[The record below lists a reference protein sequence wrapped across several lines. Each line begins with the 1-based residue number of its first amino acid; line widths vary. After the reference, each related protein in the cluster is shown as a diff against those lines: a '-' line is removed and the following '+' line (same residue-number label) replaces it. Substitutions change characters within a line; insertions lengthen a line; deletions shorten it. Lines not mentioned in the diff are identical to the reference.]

1 MSGLGILGNRTASAD
16 SGGDERGLGRSGREV
31 LSAAVR
37 GTMKWHGWGAEGQ
50 AFDPVGRPNLWP
62 YAKAHLG
69 IRETQPV
76 SRPVDAVSIELP
88 AARKHPAFIAEI
100 ERALGP
106 DRWSDAHMDRLVHA
120 YGKSTRDL
128 WRARHGHVAFAPDYV
143 LFPETEE
150 QIVAILE
157 AADRHDVAVVPF
169 GGGSNVAGCLEM
181 HVRDGRTVA
190 TVNLRRYNRVLAID
204 SRSGTV
210 RVQSGILGPD
220 LEAALNAEG
229 LTLGH
234 IPDSF
239 PFSTLGGW
247 IATRSSGML
256 SDGYGNIE
264 DMVLSLRMAT
274 PSGFVA
280 TRDVPHA
287 SNGPDAK
294 RLCIGSEGALG
305 IITEVT
311 LCVREVPPRRAFY
324 GYLFPDFAAGLEAMR
339 ACSRAGERPALARLN
354 DPAKTQLSAAFQRK
368 PGAVKRAVARGFKWW
383 LRTVRGLDLDKA
395 CLMIAAFEGDSATLN
410 ARRRRIERLYHRHG
424 AVSLGRSPGE
434 SFAEGKFDFPY
445 IRDFLMDY
453 DVLVDVAETATVWSE
468 IPALYEAGMGAFSQA
483 LGEGG
488 RHAWVGCHVSH
499 SYPAG
504 ASVYFS
510 LAMTCR
516 RDAEGG
522 VDPWAELEH
531 FVAAKHTAL
540 DFFAARGATLSHHHA
555 VGYEHLP
562 WLKQESPV
570 GAGTLVDAVK
580 ASLDPNGVMN
590 PGKLSGRTW
599 RKQEVAGRD
608 PAALPPAAE

>member
-1 MSGLGILGNRTASAD
+1 MSTKTASAD
-16 SGGDERGLGRSGREV
+16 SDLNARDAGREV
-31 LSAAVR
+31 LSAGVR
-37 GTMKWHGWGAEGQ
+37 GVMKWYGWGAEGQ
-50 AFDPVGRPNLWP
+50 AFDPIGRPNLWP

-69 IRETQPV
+69 ISEAQPV
-76 SRPVDAVSIELP
+76 SRPVDACSIELP
-88 AARKHPAFIAEI
+88 AARAHPAFIAEI
-100 ERALGP
+100 EAALGA
-106 DRWSDAHMDRLVHA
+106 DRWSAARMDRLVHA

-128 WRARHGHVAFAPDYV
+128 WRARHGHIAFAPDYV
-143 LFPETEE
+143 LFPDTEE
-150 QIVAILE
+150 QIVAILK
-157 AADRHDVAVVPF
+157 AADRHGVAVVPF

-190 TVNLRRYNRVLAID
+190 TVNLRRYNRVLAVD
-204 SRSGTV
+204 KRSGAA
-210 RVQSGILGPD
+210 RVQAGILGPD
-220 LEAALNAEG
+220 LEAALAAEG

-256 SDGYGNIE
+256 SDGYGNVE

-274 PSGFVA
+274 PAGFVT
-280 TRDVPHA
+280 TRDAPHA
-287 SNGPDAK
+287 ASGPDPK

-311 LCVREVPPRRAFY
+311 LCVREAPQRRAFH
-324 GYLFPDFAAGLEAMR
+324 GYLFPDFASGLEAMR
-339 ACSRAGERPALARLN
+339 ACMRAGERPALARLN

-368 PGAVKRAVARGFKWW
+368 PGALKRAVARGFKWW
-383 LRTVRGLDLDKA
+383 LSHIRGLDLDQA
-395 CLMIAAFEGDSATLN
+395 CLMIAAFEGDPATLE
-410 ARRRRIERLYHRHG
+410 ARRARVERIYRRHG
-424 AVSLGRSPGE
+424 AVALGRSPGE

-468 IPALYEAGMGAFSQA
+468 IPALYEAGMRTFREA

-510 LAMTCR
+510 LAMTCA
-516 RDAEGG
+516 RDADGRVE
-522 VDPWAELEH
+522 PWGELER
-531 FVAAKHTAL
+531 FVAAKHAAL
-540 DFFAARGATLSHHHA
+540 DLFAARGATLSHHHA

-562 WLKQESPV
+562 WLATESPV
-570 GAGTLVDAVK
+570 GPGTVVDAVK
-580 ASLDPNGVMN
+580 ATLDPNGVMN
-590 PGKLSGRTW
+590 PGKLSGRAW
-599 RKQEVAGRD
+599 SKAQVAGRD
-608 PAALPPAAE
+608 PAVLPPAAE